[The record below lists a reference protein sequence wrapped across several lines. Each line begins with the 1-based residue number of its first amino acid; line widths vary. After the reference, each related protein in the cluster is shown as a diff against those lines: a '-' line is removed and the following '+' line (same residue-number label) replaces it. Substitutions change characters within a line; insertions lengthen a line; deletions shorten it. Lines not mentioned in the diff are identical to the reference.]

1 MSMRIFGTLRL
12 ALMAILLSSPPTL
25 AQETFVVVPD
35 HPGGG
40 VPVSGCFRA
49 NQNLFGPYRLTFCL
63 ERRGTYQVRGGG
75 LSCDGRL
82 TWRTS
87 GRDIFIDL
95 ERSSCGRGR
104 AWEAAQMDCRHAGRL
119 LSQIAGRALGI
130 PVLQTLRCNYH
141 PSVPGVGRRTFTATR
156 L

>member
-1 MSMRIFGTLRL
+1 MRLRL
-12 ALMAILLSSPPTL
+12 TWAKVALLSAVMMIGTPIP

-35 HPGGG
+35 HPGG
-40 VPVSGCFRA
+40 VAVNGCFRA

-75 LSCDGRL
+75 LNCDGRL
-82 TWRTS
+82 QWSTS

-104 AWEAAQMDCRHAGRL
+104 AWEAAHMDCRHTGNIFT
-119 LSQIAGRALGI
+119 QIIGRAAGI
-130 PVLQTLRCNYH
+130 PVLQTLRCNYF

-156 L
+156 I

>member
-1 MSMRIFGTLRL
+1 MPIRVSRTLRL
-12 ALMAILLSSPPTL
+12 ALVSILLSCAPIW
-25 AQETFVVVPD
+25 AQDTFVVVPD
-35 HPGGG
+35 HPGG

-63 ERRGTYQVRGGG
+63 ERRGSYQVRGGG
-75 LSCDGRL
+75 LNCDGRL
-82 TWRTS
+82 TWHTS

-104 AWEAAQMDCRHAGRL
+104 AWEAAQMDCRHTGNIM
-119 LSQIAGRALGI
+119 SQMAGRALGI
-130 PVLQTLRCNYH
+130 PLLQTLRCTYH